1 MISRPRTRFNSSR
14 LSSIGLGVRSVALLS
29 IWLRACLFDHSASV
43 SGLSLMTYFP
53 VTRSSCQASRQCAG
67 SRFFNQKI
75 AAVVSGGTCS
85 T

>member
-1 MISRPRTRFNSSR
+1 MISRPRTRFDSSR

-43 SGLSLMTYFP
+43 SGLSLMTY
-53 VTRSSCQASRQCAG
+53 